1 MEEEIVPSPFLLSL
15 RFLKQ
20 LSRRFI
26 SAVSLVFHQG
36 KQNDNDVADSN
47 EFRSLVMSLLA
58 KFPAV
63 EHKTSDS

>member
-1 MEEEIVPSPFLLSL
+1 MEEEIVLSPFLLSL

-20 LSRRFI
+20 VSRRFLP
-26 SAVSLVFHQG
+26 AVSLVFRQG
-36 KQNDNDVADSN
+36 KQNGNDVADFN
-47 EFRSLVMSLLA
+47 EFRSLVMPLLV